1 MAALL
6 VVAIEPA
13 MSPPRALPRE
23 KIRPFHPVTLF
34 RKQTT
39 TSGLSDLKEIG
50 CKSAWPVHISPLSWA
65 IERLLPGETVKIC
78 PRPAEFSLRFFK
90 SDRLLEIRHGMRL

>member
-23 KIRPFHPVTLF
+23 KSIRFTF
-34 RKQTT
+34 Y
-39 TSGLSDLKEIG
+39 LSRYLIY
-50 CKSAWPVHISPLSWA
+50 
-65 IERLLPGETVKIC
+65 
-78 PRPAEFSLRFFK
+78 
-90 SDRLLEIRHGMRL
+90 